1 MLNSSSLDTDDRWA
15 WKRPCSFICWR
26 WLPQVFASA
35 FVIASFQSS
44 NLKKEKIERHGF
56 IHAITAHLFLTSKF
70 KSMVKKKRK
79 KTKGNEYRYC
89 RRQPTTTFNLNG
101 HTIEYI
107 SEAQVCSKG
116 GQRYP
121 TFERPGPQLHDRYQQ
136 KNVELRKL
144 CAWSVACG
152 VERTITSCKNARDTV
167 ILWLNWPSAH
177 DLVFVIPLL
186 PLLKLLECKTMLKT

>member
-70 KSMVKKKRK
+70 KSMVKKKEK
-79 KTKGNEYRYC
+79 KLKVTSTGTAAASRLRLLIWMVTPSNIYQRPQFIQKVDSSIHWINHYPVENVINFRNTY
-89 RRQPTTTFNLNG
+89 PLD
-101 HTIEYI
+101 
-107 SEAQVCSKG
+107 SDLSG
-116 GQRYP
+116 G
-121 TFERPGPQLHDRYQQ
+121 
-136 KNVELRKL
+136 
-144 CAWSVACG
+144 
-152 VERTITSCKNARDTV
+152 
-167 ILWLNWPSAH
+167 
-177 DLVFVIPLL
+177 
-186 PLLKLLECKTMLKT
+186 

>member
-70 KSMVKKKRK
+70 KSMIKKKKEKKLKVTSTGTAAASRLRLLIWMVTPSNIYQRPQFVQKVDSAIQLLNDRVQNYMTGINK
-79 KTKGNEYRYC
+79 KTWNCESC
-89 RRQPTTTFNLNG
+89 VL
-101 HTIEYI
+101 EVLLVVS
-107 SEAQVCSKG
+107 SE
-116 GQRYP
+116 P
-121 TFERPGPQLHDRYQQ
+121 
-136 KNVELRKL
+136 
-144 CAWSVACG
+144 
-152 VERTITSCKNARDTV
+152 
-167 ILWLNWPSAH
+167 
-177 DLVFVIPLL
+177 
-186 PLLKLLECKTMLKT
+186 

>member
-70 KSMVKKKRK
+70 KSMVKKKKEKKLKVTSTGTAAASRLRLLIWMVTPSNIYQRPQFVQKVDSAIQLLNDRVQNYMTGINK
-79 KTKGNEYRYC
+79 KTWNCESC
-89 RRQPTTTFNLNG
+89 VL
-101 HTIEYI
+101 EVLLVVS
-107 SEAQVCSKG
+107 SE
-116 GQRYP
+116 P
-121 TFERPGPQLHDRYQQ
+121 
-136 KNVELRKL
+136 
-144 CAWSVACG
+144 
-152 VERTITSCKNARDTV
+152 
-167 ILWLNWPSAH
+167 
-177 DLVFVIPLL
+177 
-186 PLLKLLECKTMLKT
+186 

>member
-79 KTKGNEYRYC
+79 KTKVTSTGTAAASRLRLLIWMVTPSNIYQRP
-89 RRQPTTTFNLNG
+89 RFVQKVDSAIQLLNDRVQNYMTG
-101 HTIEYI
+101 INKKTWNCESCVLEVLLVVS
-107 SEAQVCSKG
+107 SE
-116 GQRYP
+116 P
-121 TFERPGPQLHDRYQQ
+121 
-136 KNVELRKL
+136 
-144 CAWSVACG
+144 
-152 VERTITSCKNARDTV
+152 
-167 ILWLNWPSAH
+167 
-177 DLVFVIPLL
+177 
-186 PLLKLLECKTMLKT
+186 

>member
-70 KSMVKKKRK
+70 KSMVKKKEKKLKVTSTGTAAASRLRLLIWMVTPSKIYQRPQFVQKVDSAIQLLNDRVQNYMTGINK
-79 KTKGNEYRYC
+79 KTWNCESC
-89 RRQPTTTFNLNG
+89 VL
-101 HTIEYI
+101 EVLLVVS
-107 SEAQVCSKG
+107 SE
-116 GQRYP
+116 P
-121 TFERPGPQLHDRYQQ
+121 
-136 KNVELRKL
+136 
-144 CAWSVACG
+144 
-152 VERTITSCKNARDTV
+152 
-167 ILWLNWPSAH
+167 
-177 DLVFVIPLL
+177 
-186 PLLKLLECKTMLKT
+186 

>member
-79 KTKGNEYRYC
+79 KKLKVTSTGTAAASRLRLLIWMVTPSNIYQRPQFVQKVDSAI
-89 RRQPTTTFNLNG
+89 QLLNDRVQNYMTG
-101 HTIEYI
+101 INKKTWNCESCVLEVLLVVS
-107 SEAQVCSKG
+107 SE
-116 GQRYP
+116 P
-121 TFERPGPQLHDRYQQ
+121 
-136 KNVELRKL
+136 
-144 CAWSVACG
+144 
-152 VERTITSCKNARDTV
+152 
-167 ILWLNWPSAH
+167 
-177 DLVFVIPLL
+177 
-186 PLLKLLECKTMLKT
+186 

>member
-70 KSMVKKKRK
+70 KSMVKKKEK
-79 KTKGNEYRYC
+79 KLKVTSTGTAAASRLRLLIWMVTPSNIYQRPRFVQKMDSAI
-89 RRQPTTTFNLNG
+89 QLLNDRVQNYMTG
-101 HTIEYI
+101 INKKAWNCESCVLEVLLVVS
-107 SEAQVCSKG
+107 SE
-116 GQRYP
+116 P
-121 TFERPGPQLHDRYQQ
+121 
-136 KNVELRKL
+136 
-144 CAWSVACG
+144 
-152 VERTITSCKNARDTV
+152 
-167 ILWLNWPSAH
+167 
-177 DLVFVIPLL
+177 
-186 PLLKLLECKTMLKT
+186 